1 MDDGGLLGLAL
12 PTLLLMSNE
21 TEHDFLLVRVV
32 MDDASH
38 EEVIRYDD
46 IMVPYPSISALS
58 LSRPYQCFCFDGL

>member
-46 IMVPYPSISALS
+46 MVSYDTIP
-58 LSRPYQCFCFDGL
+58 